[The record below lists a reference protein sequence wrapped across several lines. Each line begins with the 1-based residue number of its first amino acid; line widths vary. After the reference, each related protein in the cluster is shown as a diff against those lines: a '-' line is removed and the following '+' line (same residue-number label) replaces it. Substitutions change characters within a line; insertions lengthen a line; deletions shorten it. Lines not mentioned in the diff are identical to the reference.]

1 MDVMNFSLRRAKL
14 FIHHYICNN
23 AFVLREFVPLSKA
36 GNTGEEGSRIGLY
49 EAAAAAASLLEVSSD
64 DMEKCSVL
72 KDYRSWST
80 KTHSSKFQRK
90 SGVCTRC
97 HGKVYIWKNV

>member
-1 MDVMNFSLRRAKL
+1 M
-14 FIHHYICNN
+14 
-23 AFVLREFVPLSKA
+23 EFVPLNKA

-64 DMEKCSVL
+64 DMEVFYAQGLL
-72 KDYRSWST
+72 KPAD